1 MYSSVATPAEARVD
15 QAAIRHNVALLKERA
30 GGAELM
36 GAVKADAYGHG
47 LVRTSEAVLEGGA
60 SRLGTAFV
68 REALELRAGGVTA
81 PILAW
86 LITPAEPLDEALAA
100 DVELSAADA
109 RLLDEIAAAARRTG
123 RVARL
128 HLEADTGMSRG
139 GAPLAAWPELL
150 ARALKLR
157 AEGVVEIVG
166 LWSHFACADLPGH
179 PSIERQLEAY
189 AEALKLAEQ
198 AGAAG
203 SHVIRHIAN
212 SAAAMTLPAAR
223 YDLVRPGIA
232 MYGLSPI
239 PELGDFGLRPAMT
252 LVARIG
258 LAKRVT
264 GGSGVSYGHLY
275 TTGGETTLGL
285 VPLGYADGILRH
297 ATGRAEVL
305 AGGRRRVIAG
315 RVCMDQ
321 FMIDMGDDPIA
332 AGDEVVLFGPGD
344 GGEPTAQ
351 EWADTLGTITHEIV
365 TRIGSRVPRV
375 HLNVTTGTSR
385 RP

>member
-1 MYSSVATPAEARVD
+1 MATPAQARVD
-15 QAAIRHNVALLKERA
+15 LAAIRHNVALLKERA
-30 GGAELM
+30 DGAELM

-47 LVRTSEAVLEGGA
+47 LVPVSEAVLEGGA

-68 REALELRAGGVTA
+68 MEALALRAAGVTA
-81 PILAW
+81 PILSW
-86 LITPAEPLDEALAA
+86 LVTPGEPLAEAIEH
-100 DVELSAADA
+100 DIELSASDV

-123 RVARL
+123 RTVRL

-139 GAPLAAWPELL
+139 GCPSATWPELL
-150 ARALKLR
+150 SRALELR

-166 LWSHFACADLPGH
+166 LWSHLACADIPGH
-179 PSIERQLEAY
+179 PSIERQLEAFD
-189 AEALKLAEQ
+189 AALKLAEQ

-212 SAAAMTLPAAR
+212 SAATMTLPAAR
-223 YDLVRPGIA
+223 YDLVRPGLA

-252 LVARIG
+252 LVARAG
-258 LAKRVT
+258 LVKRVPE
-264 GGSGVSYGHLY
+264 GSGVSYGHLY
-275 TTGGETTLGL
+275 VTERETTLAL
-285 VPLGYADGILRH
+285 VPLGYADGVLRH
-297 ATGRAEVL
+297 ATGLAEVL
-305 AGGRRRVIAG
+305 AGGRRRRIAG

-321 FMIDMGDDPIA
+321 FMIDMGDDPLA

-365 TRIGSRVPRV
+365 TRIGSRVRRV
-375 HLNVTTGTSR
+375 YEHKGSE
-385 RP
+385 